1 MKSRVNFKGN
11 LIRTSGKAVGDRRLL
26 ERGLK
31 PECSSGYILPFPLF
45 FCPKET
51 DILCYR
57 FDWLLG
63 SEICSKFDSSPFWM
77 TYSEMESGCLPIIIH
92 NVST

>member
-11 LIRTSGKAVGDRRLL
+11 LIRTSGKAVGDKAARERSEARLQL
-26 ERGLK
+26 WVHI
-31 PECSSGYILPFPLF
+31 ILSLCF

-57 FDWLLG
+57 FGWLLG
-63 SEICSKFDSSPFWM
+63 SEICRKVDSSPFWM